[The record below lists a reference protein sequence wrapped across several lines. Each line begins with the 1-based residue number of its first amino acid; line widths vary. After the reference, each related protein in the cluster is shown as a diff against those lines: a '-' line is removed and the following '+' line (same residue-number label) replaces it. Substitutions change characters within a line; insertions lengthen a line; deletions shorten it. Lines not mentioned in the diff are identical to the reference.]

1 MLSDLPAGVRTV
13 LETLTGAGFEAYLV
27 GGCVRDALLG
37 RPVHDFDVATN
48 ATPDAVSRL
57 FPRTIPTGL
66 KHGTVTVLAEETAV
80 EVTTYRKD
88 VGYSDGRHPDR
99 VVYCSS
105 LPEDLA
111 RRDFTVNAM
120 AMDLSG
126 NVVDPFAGKDDLRAR
141 RIRAVGRASERFAED
156 GLRILR
162 AFRFAAQL
170 GFAIDPDTYTGM
182 QQQAHRLRNVSAER
196 IGEELAKLAA
206 GEWWTVALPL
216 ADSRIW
222 PVLGPAAESL
232 AAAFRWYVERAALG
246 QALGAVMM
254 DWAAEERTRMSF
266 ALWCLAARMGVAEAR
281 ELARALRWPNRR
293 VRAVERFLALLA
305 ADPATWSPLEWRRQL
320 LIHGLADT
328 QKVCEV
334 LDALQ
339 PPGPAESGRAALCRQ
354 FAASQPVWREQELQ
368 ISGQDIVELGA
379 EGPLVGEVKRY
390 LLESVLTSTVPNER
404 NALRNAA
411 ARFLQSQNGVK

>member
-1 MLSDLPAGVRTV
+1 MLSAVPAGVRTV
-13 LETLTGAGFEAYLV
+13 LETLTEAGFEAYLV
-27 GGCVRDALLG
+27 GGCVRDFLLG

-48 ATPDAVSRL
+48 AVPDAVCRL

-99 VVYCSS
+99 VVYCTS
-105 LPEDLA
+105 LQEDLA
-111 RRDFTVNAM
+111 RRDLTVNAM
-120 AMDLSG
+120 AMDLGG
-126 NVVDPFAGKDDLRAR
+126 NVIDPFAGRDDLHAR

-170 GFAIDPDTYTGM
+170 GFGIDPDTYAGM
-182 QQQAHRLRNVSAER
+182 QEQAHRLQNVSAER
-196 IGEELAKLAA
+196 IGDELAKLAA

-232 AAAFRWYVERAALG
+232 AAAFRWYGEHPQLG
-246 QALGAVMM
+246 EALGAVMM
-254 DWAAEERTRMSF
+254 DWAAEERTRISF
-266 ALWCLAARMGVAEAR
+266 ALWCLAAQVGPDEAR
-281 ELARALRWPNRR
+281 QLARSFRWPNRR
-293 VRAVERFLALLA
+293 IRAVERDLALVT
-305 ADPATWSPLEWRRQL
+305 ADPATWTPLEWRRQL
-320 LIHGLADT
+320 LVHGLAAT
-328 QKVCEV
+328 EKVCEV
-334 LDALQ
+334 LDALE
-339 PPGPAESGRAALCRQ
+339 PPGAAQPSRTALCRQ
-354 FAASQPVWREQELQ
+354 FAVSQPVWREQELQ

-379 EGPLVGEVKRY
+379 EGPLVGEVKRH
-390 LLESVLTSTVPNER
+390 LLESVLASAVPNER
-404 NALRNAA
+404 GALLQAA
-411 ARFLQSQNGVK
+411 ARYLRSQNGVK